1 MRLDAVQRRAVAVA
15 LAAARTRARDLA
27 AVAVVPSQVTAGVA
41 EAVLSR
47 GKAER
52 LRLRSVNGRRRVLS
66 VYEIDRKRGAGQ
78 KWVLRFKY
86 QIPVEFQS
94 KYR

>member
-15 LAAARTRARDLA
+15 LAAARTCARDLA

-66 VYEIDRKRGAGQ
+66 VYEIDRKCGAGQ